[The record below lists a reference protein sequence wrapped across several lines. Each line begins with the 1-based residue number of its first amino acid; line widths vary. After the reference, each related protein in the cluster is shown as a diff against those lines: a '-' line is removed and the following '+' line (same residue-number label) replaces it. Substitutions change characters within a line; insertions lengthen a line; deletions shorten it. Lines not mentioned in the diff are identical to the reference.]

1 MKQLVVFLTILAAAK
16 FGYQE
21 YLFRSATNELIIST
35 YRDSAIDACRRDS
48 KSQIG
53 TASANAWSTPASMK
67 LVIGKPN
74 LDVYFWQIDHSMWK
88 ARYTNPY
95 LIIVA
100 REAPSFVLCEYDIM
114 HGAASLYRM

>member
-1 MKQLVVFLTILAAAK
+1 MKQLVVFLTVLAAAK

-48 KSQIG
+48 KPQN
-53 TASANAWSTPASMK
+53 ANAWSSPASMK

>member
-1 MKQLVVFLTILAAAK
+1 MKQLVAFLTVLAAIK

-35 YRDSAIDACRRDS
+35 YRDSAIEACRRDS
-48 KSQIG
+48 KAQNL
-53 TASANAWSTPASMK
+53 TATPNAWAAPASVK

-74 LDVYFWQIDHSMWK
+74 LDVYFWQIDHTMWK

-95 LIIVA
+95 LVLVA
-100 REAPSFVLCEYDIM
+100 REAPNFVLCEYDIM
-114 HGAASLYRM
+114 HAAASLYRM